1 MKKQPIIARGKIKLT
16 RFDPAY
22 RGKLPKKKT
31 KRKTAEL
38 CRRIGDLQDL
48 LYANSQH
55 AVLLLFQ
62 GMDASGK
69 DGAIRIVLHHVN
81 PAGVETSNFKVPSA
95 EENAHDFLW
104 RVHKA
109 VPRRGNLGIFNRSH
123 YEAVLVERVQGGLSA
138 REVKRRFRQIIEF
151 ERMLA
156 ENRVIL
162 LKFYLHLG
170 RAEQAKRLRERITNP
185 RKNWKFSA
193 TDLVVRKQWSA
204 YQNAYEDML
213 TATSHPASR
222 WHIVPANRKWVR
234 DFVVA
239 GAVDRALRALRLKW
253 PKPAESLSKVRV
265 K

>member
-1 MKKQPIIARGKIKLT
+1 MKKQPIIATGKIKLA

-22 RGKLPKKKT
+22 RGRLPKKRAKHKT
-31 KRKTAEL
+31 GDL
-38 CRRIGDLQDL
+38 CRRIGDLQEL
-48 LYANSQH
+48 LYANSRH
-55 AVLLLFQ
+55 AILLLFQ

-69 DGAIRIVLHHVN
+69 DGAIRTVLHHVN
-81 PAGVETSNFKVPSA
+81 PAGVETTSFKVPSA

-109 VPRRGNLGIFNRSH
+109 VPRRGNFGIFNRSH
-123 YEAVLVERVQGGLSA
+123 YEAVLVERVQGGLSP
-138 REVKRRFRQIIEF
+138 REVKQRFRQIIDF
-151 ERMLA
+151 ERMLV

-170 RAEQAKRLRERITNP
+170 RAEQAKRLRERLTNP

-193 TDLVVRKQWSA
+193 TDLVARKQWSA

-213 TATSHPASR
+213 TATSHRAAR
-222 WHIVPANRKWVR
+222 WHIVPANRNWVR
-234 DFVVA
+234 NYVVA
-239 GAVDRALRALRLKW
+239 EAVDRALRALRLKW
-253 PKPAESLSKVRV
+253 PKPAKDLSRVRV